1 MILRL
6 GKNAAKS
13 SRRRADGEQKY
24 DQKRQLREKSDQQ
37 LMKRRKARVQAARST
52 LGSPESDAQ
61 KLLRHAHQYGH
72 AVSKMNRE
80 RIGKPNR
87 MKRMNR
93 YPDPEPH
100 RKKEKSLVMFEDDN
114 DRKGKSGHN
123 SHNSNNSNNSNNSR
137 SRSNS
142 RNQNKR
148 ATNQPS
154 NNSDGPEAIDPSK
167 AGWGVMYRYQ
177 AIKMG
182 KEAEE
187 DKKKKQ
193 EEKLKLKA
201 YLDNQVK
208 TKEVYFTNKAQ
219 DKAYWLKK
227 NNKDTQEWKSST
239 KKIQRNLLAK
249 NLDIKKARQVQLD
262 ELNNR
267 RMKEKMILKEEDD
280 QMMARQRR
288 EKKRAARQK
297 QLKLKQ
303 QEAALQA
310 VKVEN
315 ERVLKEKQKV
325 LEEKWKEE
333 ARLDAEWKEIL
344 DKQERKRNAMY
355 DDIKKKM
362 GGLETIGLAVG
373 ATMAEQLAEDDR
385 RAKRDQMVLRKRE
398 DDKAAAVIAK
408 KLRMKNEMIK
418 SIDEA
423 ILLKEKMRQQR
434 AIEDAKFA
442 AKLKRLNNI
451 ELDKL
456 DHADDGREAYV
467 LLLLR

>member
-1 MILRL
+1 
-6 GKNAAKS
+6 
-13 SRRRADGEQKY
+13 
-24 DQKRQLREKSDQQ
+24 
-37 LMKRRKARVQAARST
+37 
-52 LGSPESDAQ
+52 
-61 KLLRHAHQYGH
+61 
-72 AVSKMNRE
+72 
-80 RIGKPNR
+80 
-87 MKRMNR
+87 
-93 YPDPEPH
+93 
-100 RKKEKSLVMFEDDN
+100 
-114 DRKGKSGHN
+114 
-123 SHNSNNSNNSNNSR
+123 
-137 SRSNS
+137 
-142 RNQNKR
+142 
-148 ATNQPS
+148 
-154 NNSDGPEAIDPSK
+154 
-167 AGWGVMYRYQ
+167 MYRYQ

-315 ERVLKEKQKV
+315 ERVLKEKEKV

-467 LLLLR
+467 LLIVERSVLGGGLLTLLFAFCFGVGVLWLCVAAVKKYGPRHWTNKSPNFVHEKQEKVPP